1 MSGQPPKADIRQK
14 DRHVRFGPQADYQP
28 GWPLSPL
35 LSAIATCLFLKAA
48 DGHIAFIHSDNVP
61 ALMILSYIEIPM
73 GFKPRLSITDCSE
86 RERSSAIRIQ
96 RTAPLVF

>member
-1 MSGQPPKADIRQK
+1 MC
-14 DRHVRFGPQADYQP
+14 
-28 GWPLSPL
+28 L
-35 LSAIATCLFLKAA
+35 LLKAA

-96 RTAPLVF
+96 RVSSFQFLAADFAPAT